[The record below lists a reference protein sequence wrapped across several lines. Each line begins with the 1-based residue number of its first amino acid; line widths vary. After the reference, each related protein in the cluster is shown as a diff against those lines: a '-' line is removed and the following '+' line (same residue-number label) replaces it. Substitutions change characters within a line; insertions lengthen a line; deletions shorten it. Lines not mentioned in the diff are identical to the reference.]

1 MTGTGDEEANPEGD
15 RTIMA
20 ANEGAGAATSSL
32 EFREHEGCYYGV
44 GRGGRNWRISEAL
57 TGWRLE
63 FRDPGDVVAT
73 YAGTHAT
80 VALAEREAK
89 R

>member
-1 MTGTGDEEANPEGD
+1 MTEPAGRRGAGAQGVVGRKTTEIHFHSDEGAHSGTGTGD
-15 RTIMA
+15 
-20 ANEGAGAATSSL
+20 
-32 EFREHEGCYYGV
+32 REWQITACY
-44 GRGGRNWRISEAL
+44 

-63 FRDPGDVVAT
+63 FRDPGDLAST

-80 VALAEREAK
+80 VAAAMTEAN